1 MPYLDINRVRPTQ
14 PIEETL
20 CLPLSKSLV
29 ARQMILAS
37 ALDSELSLEGVR
49 LDTLPEDIAYLR
61 DALKALQVDAAEV
74 CVGESGTAMRLMTAL
89 MACKVERPTKLYGLG
104 RQHERPIAP
113 LVESLRE
120 LGADI
125 SYIGQEGYPPL
136 LIGPAQLQAGA
147 VTLDASASSQ
157 YLSALMLIAP
167 CLEGKGN
174 YSIDVSASGLVSA
187 PYAMMTMNYMQSLT
201 LEWSVQ
207 GEVFH
212 YLGTKE
218 LEAGQGL
225 KVESDWT
232 AASYAYQHL
241 ALLPKGSSLYLPN
254 LRLPSLQGDS
264 LALPR
269 IYESFGIRTDVENDG
284 VRLRRVS
291 EDVSVE
297 PLHEYCDSTPDI
309 VPTLIASCVVS
320 GRPFRLE
327 GVAHLRIKESDRL
340 EAVQT
345 ECAKV
350 GVAIELGEDS
360 ASWDGVGLLM
370 DIDTA
375 EPIILNE
382 YGDHRIAMAMAPM
395 LIEKHTQG
403 ARLYHS
409 EVVGKSY
416 PHYWQELARL
426 AYTFQ
431 SYE

>member
-1 MPYLDINRVRPTQ
+1 MPYLDISRPALTQ
-14 PIEETL
+14 AVEATF

-37 ALDSELSLEGVR
+37 ALGSELSLQGVD

-61 DALKALQVDAAEV
+61 DALTALDAGAEEI

-89 MACKVERPTKLYGLG
+89 LSCKVKRSTRLYGLG

-113 LVESLRE
+113 LVESLRA

-125 SYIGQEGYPPL
+125 SYEGAEGYPPL
-136 LIGPAQLQAGA
+136 IIRPAQLTAQS
-147 VTLDASASSQ
+147 VSLDASASSQ

-167 CLEGKGN
+167 CLSGAGS

-187 PYAMMTMNYMQSLT
+187 TYALMTMSYMQSLG
-201 LEWSVQ
+201 LAWSQQ

-212 YLGTKE
+212 YLGEDTT
-218 LEAGQGL
+218 AVGQGL
-225 KVESDWT
+225 RVEADWT

-241 ALLPKGSSLYLPN
+241 ALLPEGSALYLPN

-269 IYESFGIRTDVENDG
+269 IYEGFGISTEVEEG
-284 VRLRRVS
+284 GIRLRRLS
-291 EDVSVE
+291 ERVTAE
-297 PLHEYCDSTPDI
+297 PLHEHCDTTPDI
-309 VPTLIASCVVS
+309 VPTLVASCVAS
-320 GRPFRLE
+320 GRPFHFS

-340 EAVQT
+340 EAIRT
-345 ECAKV
+345 ESAKV
-350 GVAIELGEDS
+350 GVSIELGEDT
-360 ASWDGVGLLM
+360 AHWDGRLSSLTDAGA
-370 DIDTA
+370 D
-375 EPIILNE
+375 PIVLDE

-395 LIEKHTQG
+395 LVQCHPLG
-403 ARLYHS
+403 ARLYHP
-409 EVVGKSY
+409 EVVGKSF
-416 PHYWQELARL
+416 PHYWQELKSL
-426 AYTFQ
+426 AYVYQ